1 MSKRRIAAFIFVLLL
16 SILTVSITLVSCGG
30 RQAIGENDAGD
41 KGNLSGVDN
50 GENTDE
56 NNAGNGNEEMTVKI
70 TVAGKNIEF
79 TAELYDN
86 AAAKELYA
94 RLPINIDMSDM
105 PHEKYCYLDFS
116 LPVSEERPRN
126 IRTGDI
132 MLWGNNCLVLFYE
145 DFTTSYSYT
154 RIGKIVDVD
163 GLISALKGNIALK
176 IEAVELT

>member
-30 RQAIGENDAGD
+30 KQAIGENDTGG
-41 KGNLSGVDN
+41 KGNLSGVD
-50 GENTDE
+50 TDE
-56 NNAGNGNEEMTVKI
+56 NNAGNGDEEMTVKI

-94 RLPINIDMSDM
+94 RLPLNIDMSDM

-126 IRTGDI
+126 IRIGDI

-163 GLISALKGNIALK
+163 GLVSALKGNAVLK
-176 IEAVELT
+176 IEAVD

>member
-1 MSKRRIAAFIFVLLL
+1 MSKIRIAAFIFVLLL

-30 RQAIGENDAGD
+30 KQAIGENDAGG

-50 GENTDE
+50 NENTDE
-56 NNAGNGNEEMTVKI
+56 NNAGNGDEEMTVKI
-70 TVAGKNIEF
+70 TVEGKNIEF

-94 RLPINIDMSDM
+94 RLPLNIDMSDM

-126 IRTGDI
+126 IRIGDI
-132 MLWGNNCLVLFYE
+132 MLWGDNCLVLFYE

-163 GLISALKGNIALK
+163 GLVSALKGNAVLK
-176 IEAVELT
+176 IEAVD

>member
-30 RQAIGENDAGD
+30 KQAIGENDAGG

-56 NNAGNGNEEMTVKI
+56 NNAGNGDEEMTVKI

-94 RLPINIDMSDM
+94 RLPLNIDMSDM

-116 LPVSEERPRN
+116 LPVAEERPRN
-126 IRTGDI
+126 IRIGDI
-132 MLWGNNCLVLFYE
+132 MLWGDNCLVLFYE

-163 GLISALKGNIALK
+163 GLVSALKGNAVLK
-176 IEAVELT
+176 IKAVD

>member
-1 MSKRRIAAFIFVLLL
+1 MSKRWIAAFIFVLLL

-30 RQAIGENDAGD
+30 KQAIGENDAGG
-41 KGNLSGVDN
+41 KGNLSGVYN

-56 NNAGNGNEEMTVKI
+56 NNAGSGDEEMTVKI

-94 RLPINIDMSDM
+94 RLPLNIDMSDM

-126 IRTGDI
+126 IRIGDI
-132 MLWGNNCLVLFYE
+132 MLWGDNCLVLFYE

-163 GLISALKGNIALK
+163 GLVSALKGNAVLK
-176 IEAVELT
+176 IEAVD

>member
-30 RQAIGENDAGD
+30 KQAIGENDAGG

-126 IRTGDI
+126 IRIGDI
-132 MLWGNNCLVLFYE
+132 MLWGDNCLVLFYE

-154 RIGKIVDVD
+154 RIGKIVDVN
-163 GLISALKGNIALK
+163 GLVSALKGNAVLK
-176 IEAVELT
+176 IEAVD

>member
-30 RQAIGENDAGD
+30 KQAIGENDAGG

-50 GENTDE
+50 DESTDE
-56 NNAGNGNEEMTVKI
+56 NNAGNGDEEMTVKI

-94 RLPINIDMSDM
+94 RLPLNIDMSDM

-126 IRTGDI
+126 ICIGDV

-163 GLISALKGNIALK
+163 GLVSALKGNAVLK
-176 IEAVELT
+176 IEAVD

>member
-126 IRTGDI
+126 IRIGDI
-132 MLWGNNCLVLFYE
+132 MLWGDNCLVLFYE

-154 RIGKIVDVD
+154 RIGKIVDVN
-163 GLISALKGNIALK
+163 GLVSALKGNAVLK
-176 IEAVELT
+176 IEAVD

>member
-1 MSKRRIAAFIFVLLL
+1 MSKRRIVALIFFLLL

-30 RQAIGENDAGD
+30 RQAIGENDAGG
-41 KGNLSGVDN
+41 KGHLSGVDN
-50 GENTDE
+50 GENPDE
-56 NNAGNGNEEMTVKI
+56 NNAGNGDEEMTVKI

-94 RLPINIDMSDM
+94 RLPLNIDMSDM

-126 IRTGDI
+126 IRKGDI

-163 GLISALKGNIALK
+163 GLVSALKGNTVLK
-176 IEAVELT
+176 IEAVD

>member
-30 RQAIGENDAGD
+30 KQAIGENDAGG

-86 AAAKELYA
+86 AAAKKLYA
-94 RLPINIDMSDM
+94 RLPLNIDMSDM

-126 IRTGDI
+126 IRIGDI
-132 MLWGNNCLVLFYE
+132 MLWGDNCLVLFYE

-154 RIGKIVDVD
+154 RIGKIVDVN
-163 GLISALKGNIALK
+163 GLVSALKGNAVLK
-176 IEAVELT
+176 IEAVD

>member
-30 RQAIGENDAGD
+30 RQAIGENDAGG

-94 RLPINIDMSDM
+94 RLPININMSDM

-126 IRTGDI
+126 IRIGDI
-132 MLWGNNCLVLFYE
+132 MLWGDNCLVLFYE

-163 GLISALKGNIALK
+163 GLVSALKGNAVLK
-176 IEAVELT
+176 IEAVD

>member
-30 RQAIGENDAGD
+30 KQAIGENDAGC

-56 NNAGNGNEEMTVKI
+56 NNAGNGDEEMTVKI
-70 TVAGKNIEF
+70 TVEGKNIEF

-94 RLPINIDMSDM
+94 RLPLNIDMSDM

-126 IRTGDI
+126 IRIGDI
-132 MLWGNNCLVLFYE
+132 MLWGDNCLVLFYE

-163 GLISALKGNIALK
+163 GLVSALKGNAVLK
-176 IEAVELT
+176 IEAVD

>member
-1 MSKRRIAAFIFVLLL
+1 MSKRWIAAFIFVLLL

-30 RQAIGENDAGD
+30 RQAIGENDAGG

-56 NNAGNGNEEMTVKI
+56 NNAGSGDEEMTIKI

-94 RLPINIDMSDM
+94 RLPLNIDMSDM

-126 IRTGDI
+126 IRIGDI
-132 MLWGNNCLVLFYE
+132 MLWGNNCIVLFYE

-163 GLISALKGNIALK
+163 GLVSALKGNAVLK
-176 IEAVELT
+176 IEAVD

>member
-16 SILTVSITLVSCGG
+16 SILTVLITLVSCGG
-30 RQAIGENDAGD
+30 KQAIGENDAGG

-50 GENTDE
+50 DESTDE
-56 NNAGNGNEEMTVKI
+56 NNASNGDEEMTVKI
-70 TVAGKNIEF
+70 TVEGKNIEF

-86 AAAKELYA
+86 SAAKELYA
-94 RLPINIDMSDM
+94 RLPLNIDMSDM

-126 IRTGDI
+126 IRIGDI

-163 GLISALKGNIALK
+163 GLVSALKGNAVLK
-176 IEAVELT
+176 IEAVD